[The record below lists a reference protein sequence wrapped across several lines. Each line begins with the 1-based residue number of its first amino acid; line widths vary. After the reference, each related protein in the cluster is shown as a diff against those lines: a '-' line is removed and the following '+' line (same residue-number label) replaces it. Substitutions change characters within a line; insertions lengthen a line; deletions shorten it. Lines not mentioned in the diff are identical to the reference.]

1 MSSSRSIAGAR
12 NRRAGGEPAQPPRP
26 RPNTSI
32 ASQGAFSQ
40 QQQQQQQQYQ
50 QVRQQQQPRQQ
61 QQQQQQVRKPAYDN
75 SIPIQGNNN
84 TKISISDAIGL
95 ITIRLGRMEQYLQG
109 IQEKDDLSLS
119 QSDNNLQLVDKDVIH
134 NLTERIYTMENKKP
148 DTTLTSQITN
158 QISSLE
164 KEVKV
169 LKELLDIHIANMNVF
184 ISETDKN
191 FNDVDNGFVE
201 LEKNIPG
208 LATINNKNIQLVLEE
223 NVQVEEEQ
231 VQLQVEEQQVQVE
244 EQYDAPTFS
253 SIDLKNAIQEE
264 LSNVDIS
271 N

>member
-12 NRRAGGEPAQPPRP
+12 NRRAGEPAQPPRP

-32 ASQGAFSQ
+32 ASQGAFLQQQYQ
-40 QQQQQQQQYQ
+40 QQQQQQQPQQQ
-50 QVRQQQQPRQQ
+50 QVRQQHQQQPRQQ
-61 QQQQQQVRKPAYDN
+61 QNRKPAYDN

-134 NLTERIYTMENKKP
+134 NLTERIYTIENKKP
-148 DTTLTSQITN
+148 DATLASEITTQITN

-164 KEVKV
+164 KEIKV
-169 LKELLDIHIANMNVF
+169 LKELLDSHITNMNVF
-184 ISETDKN
+184 IDETDKN

-208 LATINNKNIQLVLEE
+208 LATVNNKNIQLV
-223 NVQVEEEQ
+223 VEEQ
-231 VQLQVEEQQVQVE
+231 VQIEEQVQVE
-244 EQYDAPTFS
+244 EQDDVPTFS

-264 LSNVDIS
+264 LANVDIS

>member
-12 NRRAGGEPAQPPRP
+12 NRRAGEPAQPPRP

-32 ASQGAFSQ
+32 ASQGAFLQQQYQ
-40 QQQQQQQQYQ
+40 QQQQQQQPQQQ
-50 QVRQQQQPRQQ
+50 QVRQQHQQQARQQ
-61 QQQQQQVRKPAYDN
+61 QNRKPAYDN

-148 DTTLTSQITN
+148 DTILTNQITN

-164 KEVKV
+164 KEIKV
-169 LKELLDIHIANMNVF
+169 LKQLLDSHIANMNVF

-201 LEKNIPG
+201 LEKNIPS
-208 LATINNKNIQLVLEE
+208 LFTINNKNIQLV
-223 NVQVEEEQ
+223 VEEQ
-231 VQLQVEEQQVQVE
+231 VQIEEQVQVE
-244 EQYDAPTFS
+244 EQDDAPTFS

-264 LSNVDIS
+264 LANVDIS

>member
-40 QQQQQQQQYQ
+40 QQQQQQYQ
-50 QVRQQQQPRQQ
+50 QARQQQPRQQ
-61 QQQQQQVRKPAYDN
+61 QQQQQARKPAYDN

-109 IQEKDDLSLS
+109 MQEKDDLSIS

-148 DTTLTSQITN
+148 DTILTSQITN

-191 FNDVDNGFVE
+191 FDDVDNGFVE

-208 LATINNKNIQLVLEE
+208 LATINNKNIQLVVEE
-223 NVQVEEEQ
+223 KIQVEEEQ
-231 VQLQVEEQQVQVE
+231 IQVEAE
-244 EQYDAPTFS
+244 YDAPTFS

-264 LSNVDIS
+264 LANVDIS

>member
-40 QQQQQQQQYQ
+40 QQQYQQ
-50 QVRQQQQPRQQ
+50 QVRQQQQQQQPRQQ
-61 QQQQQQVRKPAYDN
+61 QNRRPAYDN

-95 ITIRLGRMEQYLQG
+95 ITIRLGRMEQYIQG
-109 IQEKDDLSLS
+109 MEEKGDVSLS

-134 NLTERIYTMENKKP
+134 NLTERIYTIENKKP
-148 DTTLTSQITN
+148 DTTLTSQITSQITN
-158 QISSLE
+158 QISALE
-164 KEVKV
+164 EEIKL
-169 LKELLDIHIANMNVF
+169 LKEFLDSHIAHMNSF
-184 ISETDKN
+184 MSETDKN
-191 FNDVDNGFVE
+191 FKDVDAGFVE
-201 LEKNIPG
+201 LEKNIPS
-208 LATINNKNIQLVLEE
+208 LASSNSENIQLE
-223 NVQVEEEQ
+223 
-231 VQLQVEEQQVQVE
+231 VEEQQDQVDE
-244 EQYDAPTFS
+244 EQDDAPTFS

-264 LSNVDIS
+264 LANVDIS

>member
-12 NRRAGGEPAQPPRP
+12 NRRAGGEPAQAPRP

-40 QQQQQQQQYQ
+40 QQQQQQYQ
-50 QVRQQQQPRQQ
+50 QVRQQQQQPRQQ

-119 QSDNNLQLVDKDVIH
+119 QSDNLQLVDKDVIH
-134 NLTERIYTMENKKP
+134 NLTERIYTMENKKQ
-148 DTTLTSQITN
+148 DAILTNQISN

-164 KEVKV
+164 NEVKF
-169 LKELLDIHIANMNVF
+169 LKELLDIHIKNMNAF

-191 FNDVDNGFVE
+191 FNDVDAGFVE

-208 LATINNKNIQLVLEE
+208 LVTNNNKNIQLVVEQQ
-223 NVQVEEEQ
+223 VQVEQ
-231 VQLQVEEQQVQVE
+231 KVQIEQQVQVE

-264 LSNVDIS
+264 LANVDIS